1 MRRSVDIPVQDTSC
15 ATIRQ
20 NYETLQAFTAFKDAT
35 GPGDIKTL
43 VDSFK
48 NVTGN
53 QYFTLMNSRDAVETN
68 QRIQYLDN
76 LMLAENILNAHLSC
90 LNKDII
96 QRNDYT
102 SKIYT
107 LQQEIEQT
115 RKEVN
120 EKKQVANDAQER
132 ASQLENP
139 YTKTTWWESWFPL
152 GRPIQ
157 KENVPVLL
165 SISIVMLVL
174 SLGIFLRFAGMEL
187 RFDSL
192 QSSTNSF
199 VKNIQA
205 RKYP

>member
-1 MRRSVDIPVQDTSC
+1 MRRATPVPPQDTSC

-20 NYETLQAFTAFKDAT
+20 NYESQQAFTAFKEAT
-35 GPGDIKTL
+35 GPEDIKTL

-53 QYFTLMNSRDAVETN
+53 QYSTLMNSDNPLDNN
-68 QRIQYLDN
+68 QRIQLLDN
-76 LMLAENILNAHLSC
+76 LMLAENILNVHLKC

-96 QRNDYT
+96 QRNDYV

-107 LQQEIEQT
+107 LQQEVESV
-115 RKEVN
+115 RKEAS
-120 EKKQVANDAQER
+120 EKKETVKEAEER

-139 YTKTTWWESWFPL
+139 YTKTTWWETWFPL

-165 SISIVMLVL
+165 SVSIGMLVI
-174 SLGIFLRFAGMEL
+174 SLGIFLRFAGLEL
-187 RFDSL
+187 RFESI
-192 QSSTNSF
+192 QPSANSF
-199 VKNIQA
+199 LKNIRA
-205 RKYP
+205 SKYP

>member
-1 MRRSVDIPVQDTSC
+1 MRRAVQVPSPDTSC
-15 ATIRQ
+15 NTVRP
-20 NYETLQAFTAFKDAT
+20 NYQSAQAFTAWKDAS

-43 VDSFK
+43 LDSFK
-48 NVTGN
+48 NITGN
-53 QYFTLMNSRDAVETN
+53 QYFTLMNSSDPVQTN

-76 LMLAENILNAHLSC
+76 LMLAENILNKHLQC

-102 SKIYT
+102 SKMYT
-107 LQQEIEQT
+107 LQQEIEEI
-115 RKEVN
+115 RKEAN
-120 EKKQVANDAQER
+120 EKKQIASDAEER
-132 ASQLENP
+132 SNQLENP
-139 YTKTTWWESWFPL
+139 YNKTTWWETWFPL

-165 SISIVMLVL
+165 SVSIIMLVL

-187 RFDSL
+187 RFDSI
-192 QSSTNSF
+192 QSSANSF